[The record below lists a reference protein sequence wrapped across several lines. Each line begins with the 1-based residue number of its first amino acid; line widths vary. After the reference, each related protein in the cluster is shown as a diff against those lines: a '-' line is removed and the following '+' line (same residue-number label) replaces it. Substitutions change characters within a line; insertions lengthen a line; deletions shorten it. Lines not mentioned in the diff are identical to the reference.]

1 MKLKKTLT
9 AALLAG
15 TTALAMSS
23 ANAFFGG
30 WGPWDWF
37 DNGWYDYPYY
47 YGGYPG
53 YYGGYPG
60 YYGGYPGYYG
70 GYPGYYGGY
79 PGYYGGYPGYGYGY
93 PAYGYLPQPPAAA
106 ATTTK

>member
-1 MKLKKTLT
+1 MKLKTTLM

-15 TTALAMSS
+15 ATALAVSP

-37 DNGWYDYPYY
+37 DNDWYDYPPPWY

-53 YYGGYPG
+53 YYGGY
-60 YYGGYPGYYG
+60 YPGYYG
-70 GYPGYYGGY
+70 GYPGWGGY
-79 PGYYGGYPGYGYGY
+79 GYGYPGYGYPG
-93 PAYGYLPQPPAAA
+93 YGYLPQQPAAA
-106 ATTTK
+106 STTTK

>member
-1 MKLKKTLT
+1 MKLKTTLM
-9 AALLAG
+9 AAFLVG
-15 TTALAMSS
+15 TSALAMSS
-23 ANAFFGG
+23 ANAFFFGG
-30 WGPWDWF
+30 WAPWNWF
-37 DNGWYDYPYY
+37 DNGWYDYPY

-79 PGYYGGYPGYGYGY
+79 PGWGGYGYGY
-93 PAYGYLPQPPAAA
+93 PAYGYVPQQPA
-106 ATTTK
+106 ATTTTTK